1 MKQDYSD
8 YFTPSEAV
16 LSYIRF
22 YAYNYDSIPVATRS
36 RLSSSGS

>member
-1 MKQDYSD
+1 MQQNYSD
-8 YFTPSEAV
+8 PFTPNEDV

-36 RLSSSGS
+36 RFLAS